1 MKERIDELVPKTAP
15 SVFIHKTAVVGG
27 AVTLGEDVSVW
38 PGAVLRGDI
47 AEIQIGENS
56 NIQDNACVHV
66 NYDCPA
72 VIGKGVSVGHGAIV
86 HGSKIGDNCLIG
98 MNAVVLESEIG
109 PNCLIGAGAVVTAG
123 KNIPAGSLVMGVP
136 AKVVRE
142 LTEDEMNGILQNAR
156 AYVLLA
162 KKFKDAAEELS

>member
-1 MKERIDELVPKTAP
+1 MKERIEELLPKAAP
-15 SVFIHKTAVVGG
+15 SAYIHPTAVLTGEV
-27 AVTLGEDVSVW
+27 ALGENVSIW
-38 PGAVLRGDI
+38 PCAVLRGDI
-47 AEIQIGENS
+47 AAITVGENS

-66 NYDCPA
+66 NYNCPA
-72 VIGKGVSVGHGAIV
+72 VIGRGVTIGHGAIV

-136 AKVVRE
+136 AKVIRE
-142 LTEDEMNGILQNAR
+142 LTEDEMNAILKNAHE
-156 AYVLLA
+156 YVNLA
-162 KKFKDAAEELS
+162 QLYKDKAEPLA

>member
-1 MKERIDELVPKTAP
+1 M
-15 SVFIHKTAVVGG
+15 VVRQF
-27 AVTLGEDVSVW
+27 DVSSLCDAYLVYL
-38 PGAVLRGDI
+38 GDCYECFVQVRQLRG
-47 AEIQIGENS
+47 S
-56 NIQDNACVHV
+56 SRQDNACVHV

-72 VIGKGVSVGHGAIV
+72 IIGKGVSVGHGAVV

-142 LTEDEMNGILQNAR
+142 LSEDEINGILRNAHE
-156 AYVLLA
+156 YVRLA
-162 KKFKDAAEELS
+162 QKFKDESEELA

>member
-15 SVFIHKTAVVGG
+15 SAFIHQTAVVSG
-27 AVTLGEDVSVW
+27 AVTLGENVSVW
-38 PGAVLRGDI
+38 PCAVLRGDI
-47 AEIQIGENS
+47 AEIIIGENS

-66 NYDCPA
+66 NYNCPA

-136 AKVVRE
+136 AKVVRRLE
-142 LTEDEMNGILQNAR
+142 EDEINGILQNAR
-156 AYVLLA
+156 EYVRLA
-162 KKFKDAAEELS
+162 NEFKDKAEVLS

>member
-15 SVFIHKTAVVGG
+15 SAFIHPTAVLSGE
-27 AVTLGEDVSVW
+27 VTLGENVSVW
-38 PGAVLRGDI
+38 PCAVLRGDI
-47 AEIQIGENS
+47 AQITIGDNS

-66 NYDCPA
+66 NYNCPA
-72 VIGKGVSVGHGAIV
+72 QIGKGVTVGHGAII

-109 PNCLIGAGAVVTAG
+109 ANCLIGAGAVITAG

-136 AKVVRE
+136 AKVIRE
-142 LTEDEMNGILQNAR
+142 LTEDEMNSILQNAR
-156 AYVLLA
+156 EYVKLGQMYKDKAELL
-162 KKFKDAAEELS
+162 S

>member
-1 MKERIDELVPKTAP
+1 MKERIDTWVPKTAP
-15 SVFIHKTAVVGG
+15 SAFIHKTAVVCGS
-27 AVTLGEDVSVW
+27 VTLGENVSVW
-38 PGAVLRGDI
+38 PCAVLRGDI
-47 AEIQIGENS
+47 AEITIGENS

-66 NYDCPA
+66 NYNCPA
-72 VIGKGVSVGHGAIV
+72 VIGKGVSVGHGAII

-142 LTEDEMNGILQNAR
+142 LSEDEINGILQNAHEYTR
-156 AYVLLA
+156 LA

>member
-1 MKERIDELVPKTAP
+1 MKERIDELTPKTAP
-15 SVFIHKTAVVGG
+15 GAYVHPAAVLSG
-27 AVTLGEDVSVW
+27 AVTLGENVSVW
-38 PGAVLRGDI
+38 PCAVLRGDI
-47 AEIQIGENS
+47 AEILVGENS

-66 NYDCPA
+66 NYNCPA
-72 VIGKGVSVGHGAIV
+72 VIGRGVTVGHGAVV

-123 KNIPAGSLVMGVP
+123 KHIPAGSLVMGVP

-142 LTEDEMNGILQNAR
+142 LTEDEINGMLQNAR
-156 AYVLLA
+156 EYVRLA
-162 KKFKDAAEELS
+162 KEYKDKAETLA

>member
-15 SVFIHKTAVVGG
+15 SAFIHKTAVVSG
-27 AVTLGEDVSVW
+27 AVTLGEDVSVC

-47 AEIQIGENS
+47 AEIVVGENS

-66 NYDCPA
+66 NYNCPA
-72 VIGKGVSVGHGAIV
+72 IIGKGVSVGHGAII

-142 LTEDEMNGILQNAR
+142 LREDEINGVLQNAR
-156 AYVLLA
+156 EYVRLA

>member
-1 MKERIDELVPKTAP
+1 M
-15 SVFIHKTAVVGG
+15 
-27 AVTLGEDVSVW
+27 
-38 PGAVLRGDI
+38 
-47 AEIQIGENS
+47 
-56 NIQDNACVHV
+56 
-66 NYDCPA
+66 
-72 VIGKGVSVGHGAIV
+72 GHGAII

-142 LTEDEMNGILQNAR
+142 LSEDEINGVLQNAR
-156 AYVLLA
+156 EYVRLA

>member
-1 MKERIDELVPKTAP
+1 MKERIKNLVPKTAP
-15 SVFIHKTAVVGG
+15 SAYVHPSAVLSG
-27 AVTLGEDVSVW
+27 AVTLHEGASVW
-38 PGAVLRGDI
+38 PCAVLRGDI
-47 AEIQIGENS
+47 AEIIVGENS

-72 VIGKGVSVGHGAIV
+72 LIGKGVTVGHGAIV

-136 AKVVRE
+136 AKVIRE
-142 LTEDEMNGILQNAR
+142 LTEDEINGMLQNAR
-156 AYVLLA
+156 EYVRLA
-162 KKFKDAAEELS
+162 KLYKDEAENAA

>member
-1 MKERIDELVPKTAP
+1 M
-15 SVFIHKTAVVGG
+15 HKAAHIIGQ
-27 AVTLGEDVSVW
+27 VTLADNVSIF

-47 AEIQIGENS
+47 AAIHVGENS

-66 NYDCPA
+66 NYNCPA
-72 VIGKGVSVGHGAIV
+72 IIGRGVTVGHGAIV

-109 PNCLIGAGAVVTAG
+109 SNCLIGAGSVVTAG
-123 KNIPAGSLVMGVP
+123 KHIPAGSLVMGVP

-142 LTEDEMNGILQNAR
+142 LTEDEINSMLQNAR
-156 AYVLLA
+156 EYVRLG
-162 KKFKDAAEELS
+162 KKFKDSIEQM

>member
-15 SVFIHKTAVVGG
+15 SAFVHPTAVLSGS
-27 AVTLGEDVSVW
+27 VTLGENASVW
-38 PGAVLRGDI
+38 PCAVLRGDI
-47 AEIQIGENS
+47 AEIIVGENS

-66 NYDCPA
+66 NYNCPA
-72 VIGKGVSVGHGAIV
+72 VIGRGVTVGHGAIV

-109 PNCLIGAGAVVTAG
+109 PNCLIGAGAVLTAG

-142 LTEDEMNGILQNAR
+142 LTEDEINGMLQNAR
-156 AYVLLA
+156 EYVRLA
-162 KKFKDAAEELS
+162 KEYKDKAESLS

>member
-1 MKERIDELVPKTAP
+1 MKERIDQLTPKTAP
-15 SVFIHKTAVVGG
+15 TAFVHKTAVVSGD
-27 AVTLGEDVSVW
+27 VTLGENVSIW
-38 PGAVLRGDI
+38 PCAVLRGDI
-47 AEIQIGENS
+47 AGIFIGQDS

-72 VIGKGVSVGHGAIV
+72 VIGKGVSVGHGAVI

-109 PNCLIGAGAVVTAG
+109 PNCLVGAGAVVTAG

-142 LTEDEMNGILQNAR
+142 LSEDEINGILRNAHE
-156 AYVLLA
+156 YVRLA
-162 KKFKDAAEELS
+162 KKFKDETEELA